1 MRDSILRRAAICCG
15 AALVAA
21 VALTGC
27 GSDDESTDASSST
40 SAAAT
45 SSAAAQADPAT
56 TKAVTDVYTTFFAGT
71 TPPQDKAAVVQN
83 GDVFRPILDAQ
94 AANPQ
99 AQGTTVTVAAVKPV
113 DADHADVTYTLL
125 IGGNPMLPDQTG
137 QAVREAGK
145 WKVAT
150 ATFCA
155 LLAIQGGTSPAC

>member
-15 AALVAA
+15 AAVVAA

-27 GSDDESTDASSST
+27 SDDESGTAASSTPAST
-40 SAAAT
+40 SATAG
-45 SSAAAQADPAT
+45 QADPAT
-56 TKAVTDVYTTFFAGT
+56 TKAVTDVYTTFFAGAT
-71 TPPQDKAAVVQN
+71 SPQDKAAVVQN

-99 AQGTTVTVAAVKPV
+99 AQGTSVTVSAVKPV

-137 QAVREAGK
+137 QAVKEAGK

-155 LLAIQGGTSPAC
+155 LLAIQGGTSPVC